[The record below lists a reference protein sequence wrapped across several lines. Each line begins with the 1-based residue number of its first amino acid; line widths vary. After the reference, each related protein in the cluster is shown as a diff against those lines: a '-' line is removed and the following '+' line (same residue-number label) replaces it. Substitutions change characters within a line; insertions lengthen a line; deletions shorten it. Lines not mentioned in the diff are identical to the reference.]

1 MVPIQQKIVRW
12 WRLLW
17 LPLFAAGFLLLVSG
31 SRLGAQEE
39 GRWVEKTA
47 VFPPRPNRP
56 FIPPTAAE
64 KAAQQQLN
72 GSINFET
79 SLLQGENNN
88 LPTSLQFGPDGRL
101 YIADLDGAIYVYTIE
116 RVGPQNYQVID
127 SEFIYAIKQI
137 PNHDDDGT
145 PNPNITTRQITGLLV
160 VGTANNPI
168 LYVSSSDPRI
178 GGAESYT
185 GEFDTN
191 LDTNSS
197 TISRLTQSSPG
208 SWGNPVKVDLV
219 RGLPRSEE
227 NHSINGLALSPD
239 GQTLYAAIAGST
251 NMGAPSTNFAE
262 LPEYALAAAI
272 VSVDLAAIGDS
283 TYDLPT
289 LDDPTRGG
297 AGQPPENDPF
307 GGNDGLNQAKLV
319 PGGPVQIYASGFR
332 NPYDVVIRKDGRFFT
347 IDNGPNAGWGAPP
360 HDEGPG
366 GDCTNA
372 LRDGGDSFGDGLH
385 YISGAGYYGGHPN
398 PARGNPQ
405 GVFGDEAN
413 TAVPFALANPV
424 ECDYRQPGFNG
435 ALAMW
440 ATSTNGLVEY
450 TASNFDGDMQG
461 DLLAAGWNSEN
472 IYRVKLSFDQN
483 DVPTVDLSTVL
494 FSAVGG
500 SPLDVT
506 AQGDEAIF
514 PGTIWVASLWSGGIR
529 VYEPNAPA
537 ECSGADSPALDE
549 DSDGFSNADELDNG
563 TDPCNAANRP
573 ADADGDFV
581 SDLNDPDD
589 DNDGSNDM
597 GDLFAID
604 PFNGTATHAPVSFT
618 WDNDGSNPGGLL
630 GLGFTGLMSNGSS
643 DYLTLFDPGNMTAG
657 GAGGLMTIDQV
668 PDGTALGGSNNQ
680 AYGFQFGVATDTS
693 LPLTAHTRLLNPF
706 SGQTP
711 QDNQAL
717 GLFVGRGDQDNF
729 VALLVAANGGVGGVA
744 LVQEV
749 GGVTTSSQLF
759 GPDAGIAPLGS
770 TVVDLYLQVDP
781 LTQMVQASYARDG
794 GTRQPL
800 GDPLAIPA
808 DWLTA
813 DGALAVGVM
822 ATSSGP
828 AEPFTATWDRIDVWQ
843 EPPGSVG
850 AWTAVSANNEPTAR
864 HENGFV
870 QFEGKFYLLGG
881 RGSKPVEIY
890 DPVTNQWSQ
899 GATPPLE
906 MHHFQAFVYE
916 EQIAV
921 VGGYT
926 GACCN
931 SEFGLSHLYFYH
943 PANDSWTQG
952 AEIPTARRR
961 GSGGSVLYNGKFY
974 WVGGLEGGHGEP
986 ATSYAW
992 FDEFDPVTG
1001 QWTVLPDAPRPRD
1014 HFQAAVVG
1022 GKLYLIGGRDGSDP
1036 SLFNATIAEVD
1047 VYDFAT
1053 GQWAT
1058 LPASANLPTPRAGT
1072 TTAVLGSEI
1081 IIIGGESQAQTAA
1094 HAEAEAFDTRS
1105 QTWRTLA
1112 PLQQGRHG
1120 TQAAVCNEG
1129 LTIVAGSANRGGGPE
1144 MTQLEQFFFGAAR
1157 PCATDTPPMAPG
1169 VRVNAGGGDLV
1180 GKDGRLWQSDRY
1192 FSGGQTYVG
1201 AGVVGNSEDDELYL
1215 SERYGAF
1222 SYEVPVSNGC
1232 YQIELHFAEIF
1243 WAEPDK
1249 RLFDVAI
1256 EGETV
1261 LQNYDIFAAAGG
1273 QYRAVVERQQVEVV
1287 DGTLNIAFHSVLENA
1302 KVSAVAV
1309 MPLGCVEPPVGYS
1322 VYLPLVLRG

>member
-1 MVPIQQKIVRW
+1 MVRKNTQNRVWELGWLLFLAVLSGVLSSTIQLR
-12 WRLLW
+12 
-17 LPLFAAGFLLLVSG
+17 
-31 SRLGAQEE
+31 AQE
-39 GRWVEKTA
+39 GGGVSQTA
-47 VFPPRPNRP
+47 VSPPRPNRP
-56 FIPPTAAE
+56 YTPLTAAE
-64 KAAQQQLN
+64 KAEQQRLN
-72 GSINFET
+72 GNVSFTT

-116 RVGPQNYQVID
+116 RVGPQNYHVVD

-137 PNHDDDGT
+137 PNHNDDGT
-145 PNPNITTRQITGLLV
+145 PNPTLTTRQITGLLV
-160 VGTANNPI
+160 AGTASSPI
-168 LYVSSSDPRI
+168 LYVGSSDPRI
-178 GGAESYT
+178 GGAESFT

-197 TISRLTQSSPG
+197 TLSRLTQSSPS
-208 SWGNPVKVDLV
+208 SWANPVKVDLV

-227 NHSINGLALSPD
+227 NHAINGLALSPN
-239 GQTLYAAIAGST
+239 GQTLYAAIAGNS

-297 AGQPPENDPF
+297 TGQPPENDPF

-319 PGGPVQIYASGFR
+319 AGGPVQIYASGFR
-332 NPYDVVIRKDGRFFT
+332 NPYDLVVGQDGRLFT

-360 HDEGPG
+360 SGEGSG
-366 GDCTNA
+366 GTCTND
-372 LRDGGDSFGDGLH
+372 LMDGGDTFGDGLH
-385 YISGAGYYGGHPN
+385 YIPAAGYYGGHPN

-405 GVFGDEAN
+405 AVFGSEAKS
-413 TAVPFALANPV
+413 AVPFALANPI

-435 ALAMW
+435 SLALW
-440 ATSTNGLVEY
+440 PTSTNGLVEY
-450 TASNFDGDMQG
+450 TASNFGGAMQG

-472 IYRVKLSFDQN
+472 IYRVKLSFNPSDT
-483 DVPTVDLSTVL
+483 PTVELSTVL
-494 FSAVGG
+494 FSSVGG

-506 AQGDEAIF
+506 AQGDSAVF

-529 VYEPNAPA
+529 IYEPDTPS
-537 ECSGADSPALDE
+537 ECTGADSPALDE
-549 DSDGFSNADELDNG
+549 DGDGFSNADELDNG
-563 TDPCNAANRP
+563 TDPCNASHVP
-573 ADADGDFV
+573 PDADGDFL
-581 SDLNDPDD
+581 SDLNDSDD
-589 DNDGSNDM
+589 DNDGINDV
-597 GDLFAID
+597 DDFFAID

-643 DYLTLFDPGNMTAG
+643 DYLTLFDPGKMTAG

-668 PDGTALGGSNNQ
+668 PNGTAVGSGNNQ
-680 AYGFQFGVATDTS
+680 EYGFQFGVSTDTS
-693 LPLTAHTRLLNPF
+693 LPLVAHTRLLNPF

-717 GLFVGRGDQDNF
+717 GLFIGRGDQDNF
-729 VALLVAANGGVGGVA
+729 VALLVAANGGAGGVA

-749 GGVTTSSQLF
+749 GGVAVSSQLF
-759 GPDAGIAPLGS
+759 GAEVGVSPLGS
-770 TVVDLYLQVDP
+770 TIVDLHLRVDP
-781 LTQMVQASYARDG
+781 LAQTVQARYARDG
-794 GTRQPL
+794 GPQQPL
-800 GDPLAIPA
+800 GSPLPLPA
-808 DWLTA
+808 DWLAA

-822 ATSSGP
+822 ATSNGP
-828 AEPFTATWDRIDVWQ
+828 ADPFTATWDRMGAWQ
-843 EPPGSVG
+843 EPPSSVG
-850 AWTAVSANNEPTAR
+850 GWTAVSASNEPTAR

-870 QFEGKFYLLGG
+870 QLNGKLYLLGG
-881 RGSKPVEIY
+881 RGNKPVDIY
-890 DPVTNQWSQ
+890 DPATNQWSQ
-899 GATPPLE
+899 GAAPPLE
-906 MHHFQAFVYE
+906 LHHFQAFAYE
-916 EQIAV
+916 GQIAV

-926 GACCN
+926 GFCCDQ
-931 SEFGLSHLYFYH
+931 EFGLSHLYFYD
-943 PANDSWTQG
+943 PSTDSWTQG
-952 AEIPTARRR
+952 AEIPAARRR
-961 GSGGSVLYNGKFY
+961 GSGGTVLHDGKFY

-992 FDEFDPVTG
+992 FDEFDPATG

-1014 HFQAAVVG
+1014 HFQAAVVEN
-1022 GKLYLIGGRDGSDP
+1022 KLYLIGGRDGSDP

-1058 LPASANLPTPRAGT
+1058 LPPSAHLPTPRAGT

-1081 IIIGGESQAQTAA
+1081 IVIGGERPAQAAA
-1094 HAEAEAFDTRS
+1094 HAQAEAFDTRS

-1120 TQAAVCNEG
+1120 TQVAVCNEG
-1129 LTIVAGSANRGGGPE
+1129 LYVVAGSANRGGGPE

-1157 PCATDTPPMAPG
+1157 PCAADTPPVLPG
-1169 VRVNAGGGDLV
+1169 VRINAGDGEVV

-1192 FSGGQTYVG
+1192 FSGGQPYVG
-1201 AGVVGNSEDDELYL
+1201 SGVVGNTEDGELYL
-1215 SERYGAF
+1215 SERYGSF
-1222 SYEVPVSNGC
+1222 SYDLPVSNGC
-1232 YQIELHFAEIF
+1232 YQIELHFAEIY
-1243 WAEPDK
+1243 WTEAGK
-1249 RLFDVAI
+1249 RLFDVHI

-1261 LQNYDIFAAAGG
+1261 VQNYDIFATAGG
-1273 QYRAVVERQQVEVV
+1273 QYRAVVERREAEVADEV
-1287 DGTLNIAFHSVLENA
+1287 LNLVFQPVVENA
-1302 KVSAVAV
+1302 KVSAIAV
-1309 MPLGCVEPPVGYS
+1309 TPLGCAKPPVNYS
-1322 VYLPLVLRG
+1322 VYLPLVLRE